1 MSVTNPSAH
10 EPTPAPAGYAGD
22 LSPAEAW
29 RRVQA
34 GEAVMVDVRTSDEMF
49 WIGRVPGVPA
59 VEWAQ
64 GRKMTPNP
72 AFIAELCAVVPRD
85 RPVMFLC
92 RSGGRSVSAAKA
104 ATQAGYRAAFNVL
117 EGFEGVLD
125 TDKRRGTLGGWRK
138 AGLPWEQG

>member
-1 MSVTNPSAH
+1 MSTTPP
-10 EPTPAPAGYAGD
+10 PTPVGYAGD

-34 GEAVMVDVRTSDEMF
+34 GEAVLVDVRTSDELF
-49 WIGRVPGVPA
+49 WIGRVPGAPA

-64 GRKMTPNP
+64 GRGMTPNP
-72 AFIAELCAVVPRD
+72 NFVAELAAVVPKD
-85 RPVMFLC
+85 TPVLFLC

-104 ATQAGYRAAFNVL
+104 ATAAGYRAAFNVL

-125 TDKRRGTLGGWRK
+125 QNRQRGTLGGWRK

>member
-1 MSVTNPSAH
+1 MSTVDRPAADR
-10 EPTPAPAGYAGD
+10 PAPNGYAGD
-22 LSPAEAW
+22 LTPAESW

-34 GEAVMVDVRTSDEMF
+34 GVAIMVDVRTSDELY

-72 AFIAELCAVVPRD
+72 NFIAELSVHVSKD
-85 RPVMFLC
+85 MPVLFLC
-92 RSGGRSVSAAKA
+92 RSGGRSVHAARA
-104 ATQAGYRAAFNVL
+104 ATAAGYEAAFNIL
-117 EGFEGVLD
+117 EGFEGDLD
-125 TDKRRGTLGGWRK
+125 ADKRRGSRGGWRK